1 MLNRTINQTI
11 TFRVLGIVV
20 TTVAA
25 SLLTFFLKQW
35 VFVAVG
41 FVLLVWQTISVIY
54 LMNKTNR
61 QIAFFFDAIRN
72 EDSTLHFPLNT
83 GNKAIDELN
92 ISMNRL
98 NQIIG
103 TAKMQNRAQE
113 QYFETIIEQAATGL
127 LTFNEKGHVLL
138 TNSAARKLLGL
149 EPFTHIS
156 QLDKVEKGLAREFMG
171 LKPDGHKLINLTNER
186 GVMQLSV
193 RATAMLVKNKY
204 VTLVSIQDIRNE
216 LDEKETE
223 SWIRLIRVLTHEIM
237 NSIAPITSLSETI
250 SGYYESQNELK
261 KAEDIDEQIISN
273 TVRGLKV
280 IRERGAGL
288 VKFVESYRK
297 LTHLHDPV
305 CKNVNLHVLLEKVKV
320 LLFSEFNFRSTGF
333 SITLQNT
340 DIKVFVDENLFS
352 QVLIN
357 LVRNSLEALQNQ
369 ENGRIVIRAL
379 PLPNEHVLI
388 EVTDNGP
395 GIEAGLLDKIFVP
408 FFTTREN
415 GSGIGL
421 SLSRQI
427 IRLHGGTLN
436 VKSQPGN
443 TCFEIVL

>member
-171 LKPDGHKLINLTNER
+171 LEPDGHKLINLTNER

-369 ENGRIVIRAL
+369 ENGRIVIRAV